1 MQAAAG
7 AITAHLMASA
17 NLPGPQVLEYLQLVQ
32 LHVLQNHNMQDY
44 LQNLLPLSLPAAS
57 KVRERSETGVGPSSK
72 RPKVSTEPLRLAED
86 LKGKLS
92 EASVPKKMWRV
103 LDDSNLLT
111 VEAVREMLSCVGTDA
126 RASAAVALR
135 EKLNTSLY
143 SITNAVALTPVE
155 PAIQKPMVEPPLV
168 GSHLKDAIAH
178 GRQQFL
184 VYSDGTPSATAV
196 EMDTPYTTRL
206 QMLEDGHM
214 SKRGLSMLAL
224 PATPSSP
231 FSAVLAS
238 LTACAVYED
247 EEFPAKKSPELSFPF
262 LQKSALGSSLVVI
275 VIEDESLRSRKA
287 ETVPLKTTWECA
299 DLSIPAPVEGVKA
312 LRAIIAAFA
321 VDNATTDR
329 VQSAINSHSSAN
341 AAAYSNAILSSDTMP
356 TMADVAL
363 LAHVLELS
371 VRITSIDKES
381 SITEPICII
390 TGAGVIIDLVV
401 AEMSNGGRQRWYGT
415 IPAAKQRVSY
425 DPSRGYFSFASK
437 TALESATTEVVAV
450 VNDAGGLLNPYVVH
464 PDVRNH
470 TTAPALLKLDG
481 GVKSFLVTY
490 PLLDKG
496 SPVQSD
502 NAGLHKMLA
511 SLAAPPG
518 SLLKPPTPLHV
529 HAKLGWGMKESELKA
544 RHSNGT
550 TLKTTAKSFTYHNE
564 GDIETLSQKVSED
577 EASGSPVGDAEFFAV
592 CKSTKDNESRQNES
606 NPCNSLEILAVVTF
620 CSIKCDEA
628 SDVGWIF
635 YTYRADDRPLTPL
648 DVTALEHA
656 AKRMKECNLADV
668 WCFVPSEILRESLN
682 TLGFQPYNG
691 TEAGA
696 PSLKWYSATTKGTLM
711 SANTTDLCR
720 KADEWREA
728 DLERDEAGGKKRQR
742 LSSGKLSL
750 ISRVQAESVEV
761 PQLQSFFA
769 AAARAARR

>member
-1 MQAAAG
+1 
-7 AITAHLMASA
+7 
-17 NLPGPQVLEYLQLVQ
+17 
-32 LHVLQNHNMQDY
+32 MQDY

-57 KVRERSETGVGPSSK
+57 KVRAVSETGGGPSSK
-72 RPKVSTEPLRLAED
+72 RVKVSTAPLRLAED
-86 LKGKLS
+86 LQSKLS
-92 EASVPKKMWRV
+92 EASVPQKMWRV

-126 RASAAVALR
+126 RACAAAELR
-135 EKLNTSLY
+135 EKLNRSLY
-143 SITNAVALTPVE
+143 SITCAVAPTPVE
-155 PAIQKPMVEPPLV
+155 PAIQKPMVAPPLV
-168 GSHLKDAIAH
+168 GSHLKEAIAH
-178 GRQQFL
+178 SIRQFL
-184 VYSDGTPSATAV
+184 IYSDGTPSATAV

-224 PATPSSP
+224 PATTSSP

-238 LTACAVYED
+238 VTACAVYED
-247 EEFPAKKSPELSFPF
+247 ERCVVKQAPERSFPL
-262 LQKSALGSSLVVI
+262 LQKNEQVLSLVVI
-275 VIEDESLRSRKA
+275 VIEVESPRSYKA
-287 ETVPLKTTWECA
+287 ETVPLETTFDMT
-299 DLSIPAPVEGVKA
+299 DLSIKSPIEGIKA
-312 LRAIIAAFA
+312 LRTIIAAFA
-321 VDNATTDR
+321 VANGATIM
-329 VQSAINSHSSAN
+329 VQAAVDSHSSAD
-341 AAAYSNAILSSDTMP
+341 AAAYSDAILSSNTMP

-381 SITEPICII
+381 SITEPKCIV
-390 TGAGVIIDLVV
+390 TGVGVIIDLVV

-437 TALESATTEVVAV
+437 TALESATTEVVAI

-481 GVKSFLVTY
+481 GVKSFLETY
-490 PLLDKG
+490 PLLDKD

-502 NAGLHKMLA
+502 NAGLHEMLAA

-518 SLLKPPTPLHV
+518 SLLNPPTPLHV
-529 HAKLGWGMKESELKA
+529 HAKLGWDTKESELKA
-544 RHSNGT
+544 RHFNGA
-550 TLKTTAKSFTYHNE
+550 TLRTTAKSFTYHNE

-635 YTYRADDRPLTPL
+635 STYLADDRPLTPL

-656 AKRMKECNLADV
+656 AKRMNECNLADV
-668 WCFVPSEILRESLN
+668 WCFVTSEILRESLN

-696 PSLKWYSATTKGTLM
+696 STLKWYSATTKGTLM

-750 ISRVQAESVEV
+750 ISRVQAESDEV